1 VKSRWLFVVDDDVTM
16 LFVVR
21 LKSGGLG

>member
-1 VKSRWLFVVDDDVTM
+1 VKSRWLFVVVDDVTM